1 MGRLKHLK
9 LLNFKMDATKTEG
22 EEILIPLRD
31 ANSAHHQDLGIFLW
45 PTVCTDGSGSMLT
58 VRGDIEGSGIILG
71 RYPRS
76 SEFIELVKAHSL
88 HDLLE
93 ENPNL
98 NIYVILV
105 IHLMGKREPND
116 KPKDKLLVD
125 VQPDVDGHRREKAKA
140 VVHMYTR
147 NAPSLLINIDTE
159 LGYIEIKDSPLTK
172 MFCGSLKTCLDNL
185 SWNLINM
192 SSYLT
197 MIVTIYRD
205 IPFPVTFNS
214 SETITEKGMEKV
226 QEKVFR
232 SYRRWARGQ
241 LTCED
246 LDQSNRSKL
255 NTALICPVSGNSAFT
270 PNTDSG
276 IDLDELSATI
286 NRENQALLKKMLDE
300 VIMS

>member
-1 MGRLKHLK
+1 
-9 LLNFKMDATKTEG
+9 
-22 EEILIPLRD
+22 
-31 ANSAHHQDLGIFLW
+31 
-45 PTVCTDGSGSMLT
+45 MLT

-116 KPKDKLLVD
+116 KPKNKLLVD

-140 VVHMYTR
+140 AVHMYTR

-159 LGYIEIKDSPLTK
+159 LGSIEIKDSPLTK

-185 SWNLINM
+185 LWNLINM

-232 SYRRWARGQ
+232 SYRSRSITSSSSDDGECFSTKKPRRWARGQ

-270 PNTDSG
+270 PNTDRG

-300 VIMS
+300 VIMSD